1 MPASKLQ
8 NTHTTGNLRGIRDW
22 INVRILIG
30 ILNNSF
36 AKHYHWRKLDKGH
49 IGFLGTVLILLLT
62 LHCTVVSQ
70 ESICCEA
77 LLDSSENP
85 RIRLGSTW
93 RREFTRLCLLI
104 PLSCPSTAHT
114 EQNKTRVLT
123 RMETSVCGESH
134 KSKMLCFKYDLNGV
148 HGWSCNPQC
157 VDLSG

>member
-1 MPASKLQ
+1 M
-8 NTHTTGNLRGIRDW
+8 
-22 INVRILIG
+22 
-30 ILNNSF
+30 
-36 AKHYHWRKLDKGH
+36 
-49 IGFLGTVLILLLT
+49 
-62 LHCTVVSQ
+62 
-70 ESICCEA
+70 
-77 LLDSSENP
+77 LDSSENP

-157 VDLSG
+157 VDLSGSQVHNSNPDVTPHSSTLSSLPSPRVFCSPCRITRRRQLKWNVEIFTIVGTEPLLTKTATSGSWAGVMTSSMLLGR